1 MRADP
6 LTSLL
11 AMLTSPPRGL
21 VSGKD
26 EVSVPYQYLP
36 QVLVI
41 QKRRGY
47 ADMDSPRLPV
57 ALLVVAALSGA
68 FAQKFDGEELKC
80 MTKMDDCTT

>member
-1 MRADP
+1 MKCFPPLFWNALPALLSPLAPQMRADP

-36 QVLVI
+36 QVRVI
-41 QKRRGY
+41 QKREQIQTNRIRWDLCAY
-47 ADMDSPRLPV
+47 ADM
-57 ALLVVAALSGA
+57 
-68 FAQKFDGEELKC
+68 
-80 MTKMDDCTT
+80 